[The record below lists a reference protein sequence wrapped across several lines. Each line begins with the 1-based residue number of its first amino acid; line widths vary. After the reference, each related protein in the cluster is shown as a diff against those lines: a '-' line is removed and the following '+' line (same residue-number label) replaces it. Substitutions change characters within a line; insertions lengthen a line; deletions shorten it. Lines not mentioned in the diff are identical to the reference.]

1 MWVLVDILAQ
11 TASLLLPQTFVA
23 CALDSHC
30 DSPIGWRIF
39 GSPIGESLSVCT
51 NPCRMSFMQ
60 YHAILDN
67 GLRCQSCCNRCQLF
81 GCRDPDSGWFGDC
94 SECNIRWYRGQLSCV
109 SRETKQMASGKN
121 LWNFG
126 VLATERI
133 FRFAGLD
140 VKFKRLGVVF
150 TRKLRMLKSTLTN
163 VVDSDDEFL
172 MARNKLCRFTLW
184 RY

>member
-1 MWVLVDILAQ
+1 M
-11 TASLLLPQTFVA
+11 
-23 CALDSHC
+23 
-30 DSPIGWRIF
+30 
-39 GSPIGESLSVCT
+39 
-51 NPCRMSFMQ
+51 
-60 YHAILDN
+60 
-67 GLRCQSCCNRCQLF
+67 
-81 GCRDPDSGWFGDC
+81 
-94 SECNIRWYRGQLSCV
+94 

-172 MARNKLCRFTLW
+172 MARNKLCRFTL
-184 RY
+184 